1 MNTFYKSFAKHKSE
15 LLTTKTRNSQIS
27 HLLNLNFRTDLLIF
41 AKEFC
46 NYKGE
51 SVLEIFAV
59 CISMLES
66 AWITLL
72 ASFFIQILQSYAVCC
87 HDRE

>member
-15 LLTTKTRNSQIS
+15 LLTKKTRNSQIS
-27 HLLNLNFRTDLLIF
+27 HLVNLNFRSDLLIF
-41 AKEFC
+41 TTEFS

-51 SVLEIFAV
+51 RALEIFAV

-72 ASFFIQILQSYAVCC
+72 ASFFYTNPSILRRMLS
-87 HDRE
+87 